1 MTVERENERFESYLR
16 EFQARDPR
24 PLPQVGA
31 CADAFL
37 RYRRLAAAAALVL
50 ACGTSGWLAL
60 RRRERPISTTNHS
73 SGAYV
78 ARIKDPAAIGSDVR
92 WTQLALERPAELDA
106 ALAKAPGAKIPQF
119 DRDGG
124 VLRILSKD

>member
-1 MTVERENERFESYLR
+1 MVGRENERFESYLR
-16 EFQARDPR
+16 EFQARTPR
-24 PLPQVGA
+24 PLPQVGGS
-31 CADAFL
+31 ADAFL

-60 RRRERPISTTNHS
+60 RRPERRISATSDS
-73 SGAYV
+73 SSAHLPW
-78 ARIKDPAAIGSDVR
+78 IKDPAAIGTDVR
-92 WTQLALERPAELDA
+92 WAQLALERPAELDA
-106 ALAKAPGAKIPQF
+106 ALAKAPGARIPQF